1 MLADRSR
8 SGLKPDSALRWVV
21 LIVDD
26 HPLVAQAF
34 ELAIKASYPHLDVE
48 RAASAAEADAHVRVG
63 GGRIRLVLLDLLLP
77 DSKGFDTLLMLQQ
90 RLPDCPI
97 AVVSS
102 RFDAHSVAMAR
113 TLGAAAYLGKHEPVE
128 RLVNAV
134 GDILRGE
141 RPFPQMEEAP
151 ATEEAKAMSRRLH
164 TLSSAQLKVLGALAD
179 GRLNK
184 QIAGDLNL
192 TEGTVKQHLN
202 AIYRKLGVYNRA
214 QAILAARPFLTR
226 TVRDDGRQA
235 G

>member
-1 MLADRSR
+1 M
-8 SGLKPDSALRWVV
+8 RWVV

-48 RAASAAEADAHVRVG
+48 RAASAAAAEEQVRIG

-77 DSKGFDTLLMLQQ
+77 DSKGFDALLMLQQ
-90 RLPDCPI
+90 RLPECPI

-102 RFDAHSVAMAR
+102 RFDPHSVAMAKA
-113 TLGAAAYLGKHEPVE
+113 LGAAGYLGKHEPVE

-141 RPFPQMEEAP
+141 RPFPDVAAEPISDDSRAV
-151 ATEEAKAMSRRLH
+151 SRRLQ
-164 TLSSAQLKVLGALAD
+164 TLSNAQLKVLGALAE
-179 GRLNK
+179 GKLNK
-184 QIAGDLNL
+184 QIAGDLHL

-202 AIYRKLGVYNRA
+202 AIFRKLAVHNRA
-214 QAILAARPFLTR
+214 QAILAAGPFLASMSGP
-226 TVRDDGRQA
+226 DRQTS
-235 G
+235 